1 MTAIVVSYQPE
12 FAALARLLTAVSP
25 QVGRVVV
32 VDNGSGAEVDTWLRG
47 HFPGVECLRL
57 KQNYGIA
64 YAQNRGIEWAA
75 QQGATSRVLLLDQ
88 DSEPELDMVAALLA
102 VLQRLVDDGH
112 PVACVGARYTDD
124 RQDNPP
130 PFLRLHGLR
139 LERCPCLTPDS
150 VLAVEY
156 LIASGCLIPLPVL
169 EQVGGMREDLFIDY
183 VDIEWG
189 LRAKRFGYQSFGVCR
204 ARMKHNL
211 GCDPIKF
218 GERYIPLH
226 SPLRHYYHFR
236 NAVLLYRES
245 WVPLNWKLVDGWRLL
260 LKYGFYGI
268 FAKPRL
274 AHWRL
279 MTLGLWHGL
288 RGKSGKLE
296 RD

>member
-1 MTAIVVSYQPE
+1 M
-12 FAALARLLTAVSP
+12 ARLLTAVTP

-32 VDNGSGAEVDTWLRG
+32 VDNGSDVEVDSWLREN
-47 HFPGVECLRL
+47 FPGVECLGLGR
-57 KQNYGIA
+57 NYGIA
-64 YAQNRGIEWAA
+64 YAQNRGIDWAVR
-75 QQGATSRVLLLDQ
+75 QGTVSSVLLLDQ
-88 DSEPELDMVAALLA
+88 DSEPEPGMVAALLA
-102 VLQRLVDDGH
+102 ALRRLVDDGQ

-124 RQDNPP
+124 RQQNPP

-156 LIASGCLIPLPVL
+156 LIASGCLIPLSVL
-169 EQVGGMREDLFIDY
+169 EQVGCMREDLFIDY

-189 LRAKRFGYQSFGVCR
+189 LRAKRFGYQSFGVCG
-204 ARMKHNL
+204 ARMRHSL
-211 GCDPIKF
+211 GSEPIKF

-236 NAVLLYRES
+236 NAVLLYREP
-245 WVPLNWKLVDGWRLL
+245 WVPRNWKLVDGWRLL

-279 MTLGLWHGL
+279 MTLGICHGL
-288 RGKSGKLE
+288 RGKSGKLAGA
-296 RD
+296 